1 MGWLTRIKDSL
12 LSKIKKKIPTKDL
25 ESIEKTRQEKK
36 VKKIETNEREVLE
49 PKKLEPDI
57 SKKEKKVEE
66 SSQEPIKKKR
76 SFFGLFKKKEKIKD
90 VPKVE
95 KDPEKKKNWFQKL
108 KTGLFKSSEK
118 ISDGVKK
125 IFVNKKLDIQ
135 TLNDLEELLIMADLG
150 PTAAEKLT
158 AELANEKFDKNVKP
172 EEVRGFLAKKIE
184 ETLEEVAIPLV
195 LDAVQKPVVVLVVG
209 VNGTG
214 KTTTIGKLAHQYSN
228 EGKKI
233 MIAACDTFRA
243 AAVEQLQIWAE
254 RSNTDFVKGSQG
266 CDAAGLAYEAL
277 EKAKSKNIDILFID
291 TAGRVQ
297 NRTELMEELAKI
309 IRVIRKL
316 DPESP
321 HHCLLTL
328 DATTGQNALSQVEI
342 FKEMAEISG
351 LIVTKLDGSA
361 KGGILLSLAEK
372 FGLPV
377 HAIGVGEKIEDL
389 QSFEA
394 GEFAK
399 SLMGLEK

>member
-1 MGWLTRIKDSL
+1 MGWLNRIKDSL
-12 LSKIKKKIPTKDL
+12 LSKIKKKIPKKDL
-25 ESIEKTRQEKK
+25 ESIEKIREEKK
-36 VKKIETNEREVLE
+36 IKIKEIAKKETPKVEKIKSEIHKEEQETNEIV
-49 PKKLEPDI
+49 
-57 SKKEKKVEE
+57 KE
-66 SSQEPIKKKR
+66 SATKKKT
-76 SFFGLFKKKEKIKD
+76 FFDLFKKKEELKI
-90 VPKVE
+90 E

-118 ISDGVKK
+118 ISQGVKK
-125 IFVNKKLDIQ
+125 IFINKKLDIQ

-150 PTAAEKLT
+150 PSAAEKLT
-158 AELANEKFDKNVKP
+158 AELANEKFDKNIKP
-172 EEVRGFLAKKIE
+172 EEVKTFLAKKIE
-184 ETLEEVAIPLV
+184 ETLVDVAKPLI
-195 LDAVQKPVVVLVVG
+195 LNNSKTPSVVLVVG

-214 KTTTIGKLAHQYSN
+214 KTTTIGKLAHQYSS

-254 RSNTDFVKGSQG
+254 RSNAEFVKSSQG
-266 CDAAGLAYEAL
+266 SDAASLAYEAL
-277 EKAKSKNIDILFID
+277 EKARSKKIDVLFID

-328 DATTGQNALSQVEI
+328 DATTGQNAVSQVEI

-351 LIVTKLDGSA
+351 LIVTKLDGSS
-361 KGGILLSLAEK
+361 KGGILLSLADK
-372 FGLPV
+372 FSLPV
-377 HAIGVGEKIEDL
+377 HAVGVGEKIEDL

-394 GEFAK
+394 QEFAK

>member
-1 MGWLTRIKDSL
+1 
-12 LSKIKKKIPTKDL
+12 
-25 ESIEKTRQEKK
+25 
-36 VKKIETNEREVLE
+36 
-49 PKKLEPDI
+49 
-57 SKKEKKVEE
+57 
-66 SSQEPIKKKR
+66 
-76 SFFGLFKKKEKIKD
+76 
-90 VPKVE
+90 
-95 KDPEKKKNWFQKL
+95 
-108 KTGLFKSSEK
+108 
-118 ISDGVKK
+118 
-125 IFVNKKLDIQ
+125 
-135 TLNDLEELLIMADLG
+135 MADLG
-150 PTAAEKLT
+150 PATAEKLT
-158 AELANEKFDKNVKP
+158 AELANEKFDKNIKPDEVKA
-172 EEVRGFLAKKIE
+172 FLAKKIE
-184 ETLEEVAIPLV
+184 ESLEEVAIPLI
-195 LDAVQKPVVVLVVG
+195 LDNSYKPVVVLIVG

-214 KTTTIGKLAHQYSN
+214 KTTTIGKLAKQYSN

-254 RSNTDFVKGSQG
+254 RSNAEFIKGNEG

-277 EKAKSKNIDILFID
+277 EKAKEKKIDVLFID

-316 DPESP
+316 DSNSP

-372 FGLPV
+372 LHLPV

-394 GEFAK
+394 QEFAN

>member
-1 MGWLTRIKDSL
+1 MSWLTRIKDSL
-12 LSKIKKKIPTKDL
+12 LSKIKKKIPKKDL
-25 ESIEKTRQEKK
+25 ESVEKTRQEKK
-36 VKKIETNEREVLE
+36 IKKIEPEVH
-49 PKKLEPDI
+49 
-57 SKKEKKVEE
+57 KKEQKKEE
-66 SSQEPIKKKR
+66 LAVKPIKKKR
-76 SFFGLFKKKEKIKD
+76 TFFGLFKKEEKLKE
-90 VPKVE
+90 VPKIE
-95 KDPEKKKNWFQKL
+95 KDPEKKKSWFQKL

-118 ISDGVKK
+118 ISQGVKK

-158 AELANEKFDKNVKP
+158 AELANEKFDKDIKP
-172 EEVRGFLAKKIE
+172 EEVRTFLAKKIE

-195 LDAVQKPVVVLVVG
+195 LDNIQKPIVVLVVG

-214 KTTTIGKLAHQYSN
+214 KTTTIGKLAHQYSS

-254 RSNTDFVKGSQG
+254 RSSAEFVKGSQG

-277 EKAKSKNIDILFID
+277 EKAKSKNINILFID

-316 DPESP
+316 DLESP

-372 FGLPV
+372 FRLPV

-394 GEFAK
+394 KEFAE

>member
-1 MGWLTRIKDSL
+1 MGWLNRIKDSL
-12 LSKIKKKIPTKDL
+12 LSKIKKKIPKKDL
-25 ESIEKTRQEKK
+25 ESVEKTREEKK
-36 VKKIETNEREVLE
+36 IKIKEIAKKETPKVEKIKSEIHKEEQETNEIV
-49 PKKLEPDI
+49 
-57 SKKEKKVEE
+57 KE
-66 SSQEPIKKKR
+66 SATKKKT
-76 SFFGLFKKKEKIKD
+76 FFDLLKKKEGLKI
-90 VPKVE
+90 E

-118 ISDGVKK
+118 ISQGVKK

-150 PTAAEKLT
+150 PSAAEKLT
-158 AELANEKFDKNVKP
+158 AELANEKFDKNIKP
-172 EEVRGFLAKKIE
+172 EEVKTFLAKKIE
-184 ETLEEVAIPLV
+184 ETLVDVAKPLI
-195 LDAVQKPVVVLVVG
+195 LNNSKTPSVVLVVG

-214 KTTTIGKLAHQYSN
+214 KTTTIGKLAHQYSS

-254 RSNTDFVKGSQG
+254 RSNAEFVKSSQG
-266 CDAAGLAYEAL
+266 CDSAGLAYEAL
-277 EKAKSKNIDILFID
+277 EKAKSKKIDVLFID

-328 DATTGQNALSQVEI
+328 DATTGQNAVSQVEI

-372 FGLPV
+372 FSLPV

-394 GEFAK
+394 QEFAK

>member
-36 VKKIETNEREVLE
+36 VKKIETN
-49 PKKLEPDI
+49 KKELEPDI
-57 SKKEKKVEE
+57 PKEEE
-66 SSQEPIKKKR
+66 KTEELAQEPIRKKR

-90 VPKVE
+90 VLKVE
-95 KDPEKKKNWFQKL
+95 KDPEKKKSWFQKL

-158 AELANEKFDKNVKP
+158 AELANEKFDKNIKP
-172 EEVRGFLAKKIE
+172 EEVRDFLAKKIE
-184 ETLEEVAIPLV
+184 ETLEKVAIPLV
-195 LDAVQKPVVVLVVG
+195 LDNTQKPIVVLVVG

-277 EKAKSKNIDILFID
+277 QKAKSKNIDVLFID

-377 HAIGVGEKIEDL
+377 HAIGIGEKIEDL

-394 GEFAK
+394 EEFAK

>member
-36 VKKIETNEREVLE
+36 VKKIETN
-49 PKKLEPDI
+49 KKELEPDI
-57 SKKEKKVEE
+57 PKEEE
-66 SSQEPIKKKR
+66 KTEELAQEPIKKKR

-118 ISDGVKK
+118 ISEGVKK

-214 KTTTIGKLAHQYSN
+214 KTTTIGKLAHQYSMK
-228 EGKKI
+228 EKK
-233 MIAACDTFRA
+233 
-243 AAVEQLQIWAE
+243 
-254 RSNTDFVKGSQG
+254 
-266 CDAAGLAYEAL
+266 
-277 EKAKSKNIDILFID
+277 
-291 TAGRVQ
+291 
-297 NRTELMEELAKI
+297 
-309 IRVIRKL
+309 
-316 DPESP
+316 
-321 HHCLLTL
+321 
-328 DATTGQNALSQVEI
+328 
-342 FKEMAEISG
+342 
-351 LIVTKLDGSA
+351 
-361 KGGILLSLAEK
+361 
-372 FGLPV
+372 
-377 HAIGVGEKIEDL
+377 
-389 QSFEA
+389 
-394 GEFAK
+394 
-399 SLMGLEK
+399 

>member
-1 MGWLTRIKDSL
+1 MGWLNRIKDSL
-12 LSKIKKKIPTKDL
+12 LSKIKKKIPKKDL
-25 ESIEKTRQEKK
+25 ESVEKTREEKK
-36 VKKIETNEREVLE
+36 IKIKEIAKKETPKVEKIKPEIHKEEQETNEIV
-49 PKKLEPDI
+49 
-57 SKKEKKVEE
+57 KE
-66 SSQEPIKKKR
+66 STTKKKT
-76 SFFGLFKKKEKIKD
+76 FFDLFKKKEELKI
-90 VPKVE
+90 E
-95 KDPEKKKNWFQKL
+95 KDPEKKKNWCQKL

-118 ISDGVKK
+118 ISQGVKK

-150 PTAAEKLT
+150 PSAAEKLT
-158 AELANEKFDKNVKP
+158 AELANEKFDKNIKP
-172 EEVRGFLAKKIE
+172 EEVKTFLAKKIE
-184 ETLEEVAIPLV
+184 ETLVDVAKPLI
-195 LDAVQKPVVVLVVG
+195 LNNSKTPSVVLVVG

-214 KTTTIGKLAHQYSN
+214 KTTTIGKLAHQYSS

-254 RSNTDFVKGSQG
+254 RSNAEFVKSSQG
-266 CDAAGLAYEAL
+266 CDSAGLAYEAL
-277 EKAKSKNIDILFID
+277 EKAKSKKIDVLFID

-328 DATTGQNALSQVEI
+328 DATTGQNAVSQVEI

-372 FGLPV
+372 FSLPV
-377 HAIGVGEKIEDL
+377 HAVGVGEKIEDL

-394 GEFAK
+394 QEFAK

>member
-1 MGWLTRIKDSL
+1 MAWLNRIKDSL
-12 LSKIKKKIPTKDL
+12 LSKIKKKIPKKDL
-25 ESIEKTRQEKK
+25 ESVEKTREEKK
-36 VKKIETNEREVLE
+36 IKIKEIAKKETPKVEKIKSEIHKEEQETNEIV
-49 PKKLEPDI
+49 
-57 SKKEKKVEE
+57 KE
-66 SSQEPIKKKR
+66 SATKKKT
-76 SFFGLFKKKEKIKD
+76 FFDLLKKKEELKI
-90 VPKVE
+90 E

-118 ISDGVKK
+118 ISQGVKK

-150 PTAAEKLT
+150 PSAAEKLT
-158 AELANEKFDKNVKP
+158 AELANEKFDKNIKP
-172 EEVRGFLAKKIE
+172 EEVKTFLAKKIE
-184 ETLEEVAIPLV
+184 ETLVDVAKPLI
-195 LDAVQKPVVVLVVG
+195 LNNSKTPSVVLVVG
-209 VNGTG
+209 VNGAG
-214 KTTTIGKLAHQYSN
+214 KTTTIGKLAHQYSS

-254 RSNTDFVKGSQG
+254 RSNSEFVKSSQG
-266 CDAAGLAYEAL
+266 CDSAGLAYEAL
-277 EKAKSKNIDILFID
+277 EKAKSKKIDVLFID

-328 DATTGQNALSQVEI
+328 DATTGQNAVSQVEI

-372 FGLPV
+372 FSLPV

-394 GEFAK
+394 QEFAK

>member
-36 VKKIETNEREVLE
+36 VKKIETNKREVLKT
-49 PKKLEPDI
+49 KKLEPDI
-57 SKKEKKVEE
+57 PKEEE
-66 SSQEPIKKKR
+66 KTEELAQEPIKKKR

-90 VPKVE
+90 VSKVE
-95 KDPEKKKNWFQKL
+95 KDPEKKKSWFQKL

-158 AELANEKFDKNVKP
+158 AELANEKFDKNIEP
-172 EEVRGFLAKKIE
+172 EEVRSFLAKKIE
-184 ETLEEVAIPLV
+184 KTLDEVAIPLV
-195 LDAVQKPVVVLVVG
+195 LDNTQKPIVVLVVG

-277 EKAKSKNIDILFID
+277 EKAKSKNIDVLFID

-297 NRTELMEELAKI
+297 NRIELMEELAKI

-394 GEFAK
+394 QEFAK

>member
-1 MGWLTRIKDSL
+1 MGWLNRIKDSL
-12 LSKIKKKIPTKDL
+12 LSKIKKKIPKKDL
-25 ESIEKTRQEKK
+25 ESVEKIREEKK
-36 VKKIETNEREVLE
+36 IKIKE
-49 PKKLEPDI
+49 I
-57 SKKEKKVEE
+57 AKKET
-66 SSQEPIKKKR
+66 
-76 SFFGLFKKKEKIKD
+76 
-90 VPKVE
+90 PKVE
-95 KDPEKKKNWFQKL
+95 KIKSEIHKEEQEIKSYIKTIEIVKESDAKKKEELKIEKDPKKKKNWFQKL

-118 ISDGVKK
+118 ISQGVKK

-150 PTAAEKLT
+150 PSAAEKLT
-158 AELANEKFDKNVKP
+158 AELANEKFDKNIKP
-172 EEVRGFLAKKIE
+172 EEVKTFLAKKIE
-184 ETLEEVAIPLV
+184 ETLVDVAKPLI
-195 LDAVQKPVVVLVVG
+195 LNNSKTPSVVLVVG

-214 KTTTIGKLAHQYSN
+214 KTTTIGKLAHQYSS

-254 RSNTDFVKGSQG
+254 RSNAEFVKSSQG
-266 CDAAGLAYEAL
+266 CDSAGLAYEAL
-277 EKAKSKNIDILFID
+277 EKAKSKKIDVLFID

-328 DATTGQNALSQVEI
+328 DATTGQNAVSQVEI

-372 FGLPV
+372 FSLPV
-377 HAIGVGEKIEDL
+377 HAVGVGEKIEDL

-394 GEFAK
+394 QEFAK

>member
-12 LSKIKKKIPTKDL
+12 LSKIKKKIPKKDL
-25 ESIEKTRQEKK
+25 ESVEKSRLEKK
-36 VKKIETNEREVLE
+36 IKKEAVVKKEVYKTEKIEPTIDIKEKIIKD
-49 PKKLEPDI
+49 PKK
-57 SKKEKKVEE
+57 KEGT
-66 SSQEPIKKKR
+66 
-76 SFFGLFKKKEKIKD
+76 FFGLFKKKEKPKEIEKIK
-90 VPKVE
+90 
-95 KDPEKKKNWFQKL
+95 KDPEKKKSWFQKL

-118 ISDGVKK
+118 ISQGVKK
-125 IFVNKKLDIQ
+125 IFINKKLDIE
-135 TLNDLEELLIMADLG
+135 TLNELEELLIMADLG
-150 PTAAEKLT
+150 PMAAEKLT

-172 EEVRGFLAKKIE
+172 VEVREFLAKKIE
-184 ETLEEVAIPLV
+184 ETLENVAKPLV
-195 LDAVQKPVVVLVVG
+195 LTPKITNVVLVVG

-214 KTTTIGKLAHQYSN
+214 KTTTIGKLANQYSN

-243 AAVEQLQIWAE
+243 AATEQLEIWAQ
-254 RSNTDFVKGSQG
+254 RSNAEFVKGSQG

-277 EKAKSKNIDILFID
+277 EKAKAKKIDLLFID

-316 DPESP
+316 DPECP
-321 HHCLLTL
+321 QHCLLTL

-394 GEFAK
+394 KEFAD

>member
-1 MGWLTRIKDSL
+1 MGWLNRIKDSL
-12 LSKIKKKIPTKDL
+12 LSKIKKKIPKKDL
-25 ESIEKTRQEKK
+25 ESVEKTREEKK
-36 VKKIETNEREVLE
+36 IKIKEIT
-49 PKKLEPDI
+49 
-57 SKKEKKVEE
+57 KKET
-66 SSQEPIKKKR
+66 
-76 SFFGLFKKKEKIKD
+76 
-90 VPKVE
+90 PKVE
-95 KDPEKKKNWFQKL
+95 KIKSEIHKEEQEIKSYIKTIEIVKESDTKKKEELKIEKDLEKKKNWVQKL
-108 KTGLFKSSEK
+108 KNGLFKSSEK
-118 ISDGVKK
+118 IPQGVKK

-150 PTAAEKLT
+150 PSAAEKLT
-158 AELANEKFDKNVKP
+158 AELANEKFDKNIKP
-172 EEVRGFLAKKIE
+172 EEVKTFLAKKIE
-184 ETLEEVAIPLV
+184 ETLVDVAKPLI
-195 LDAVQKPVVVLVVG
+195 LNNSKTPSVVLVVG

-214 KTTTIGKLAHQYSN
+214 KTTTIGKLAHQYSS

-254 RSNTDFVKGSQG
+254 RSNAEFVKSSQG
-266 CDAAGLAYEAL
+266 CDSAGLAYEAL
-277 EKAKSKNIDILFID
+277 EKARSKKIDVLFID

-328 DATTGQNALSQVEI
+328 DATTGQNAVSQVEI
-342 FKEMAEISG
+342 FKEIAEISG

-372 FGLPV
+372 FSLPV

-394 GEFAK
+394 QEFAK

>member
-1 MGWLTRIKDSL
+1 MGWLNRIKDSL
-12 LSKIKKKIPTKDL
+12 LSKIKKKIPKKDL
-25 ESIEKTRQEKK
+25 ESVEKIREEKK
-36 VKKIETNEREVLE
+36 IKIKEIAKKETPKVEKIKSEIHKEEQETNEIV
-49 PKKLEPDI
+49 
-57 SKKEKKVEE
+57 KETTT
-66 SSQEPIKKKR
+66 KKKT
-76 SFFGLFKKKEKIKD
+76 FFDLFKKKEELKI
-90 VPKVE
+90 E

-118 ISDGVKK
+118 ISQGVKK

-150 PTAAEKLT
+150 PSAAEKLT
-158 AELANEKFDKNVKP
+158 AELANEKFDKNIKP
-172 EEVRGFLAKKIE
+172 EEVKKFLAKKIE
-184 ETLEEVAIPLV
+184 ETLVDVAKPLI
-195 LDAVQKPVVVLVVG
+195 LNNSKTPSVVLVVG

-214 KTTTIGKLAHQYSN
+214 KTTTIGKLAHQYSS

-254 RSNTDFVKGSQG
+254 RSNAEFVKSSQG
-266 CDAAGLAYEAL
+266 CDSAGLAYEAL
-277 EKAKSKNIDILFID
+277 EKARSKKIDVLFID

-328 DATTGQNALSQVEI
+328 DATTGQNAVSQVEI

-372 FGLPV
+372 FSLPV

-394 GEFAK
+394 QEFAK

>member
-1 MGWLTRIKDSL
+1 MGWLNRIKDSL
-12 LSKIKKKIPTKDL
+12 LSKIKKKIPKNDL
-25 ESIEKTRQEKK
+25 ESVEKIREEKK
-36 VKKIETNEREVLE
+36 IKIKEIAKKETPKVEKIKSEIHKEEQETNEIV
-49 PKKLEPDI
+49 
-57 SKKEKKVEE
+57 KETTT
-66 SSQEPIKKKR
+66 KKKT
-76 SFFGLFKKKEKIKD
+76 FFDLFKKKEELKI
-90 VPKVE
+90 E

-118 ISDGVKK
+118 ISQGVKK

-150 PTAAEKLT
+150 PSAAEKLT
-158 AELANEKFDKNVKP
+158 AELANEKFDKNIKP
-172 EEVRGFLAKKIE
+172 EEVKTFLAKKIE
-184 ETLEEVAIPLV
+184 ETLVDVAKPLI
-195 LDAVQKPVVVLVVG
+195 LNNSKTPSVVLVVG

-214 KTTTIGKLAHQYSN
+214 KTTTIGKLAHQYSS

-254 RSNTDFVKGSQG
+254 RSNAEFVKSSQG
-266 CDAAGLAYEAL
+266 CDSAGLAYEAL
-277 EKAKSKNIDILFID
+277 EKARSKKIDVLFID

-328 DATTGQNALSQVEI
+328 DATTGQNAVSQVEI

-372 FGLPV
+372 FSLPV

-394 GEFAK
+394 QEFAK

>member
-1 MGWLTRIKDSL
+1 MGWLTRIKGSL

-36 VKKIETNEREVLE
+36 IKKIETNKVELGVHKE
-49 PKKLEPDI
+49 
-57 SKKEKKVEE
+57 EKKTEE
-66 SSQEPIKKKR
+66 LAQEPIKKKR
-76 SFFGLFKKKEKIKD
+76 NFFGLYKKKEKIKD

-95 KDPEKKKNWFQKL
+95 KDPEKKKSWFQKL

-135 TLNDLEELLIMADLG
+135 TLNDLEELLIMADIG
-150 PTAAEKLT
+150 PTVAEKLT
-158 AELANEKFDKNVKP
+158 AELANEKFDTNIKP
-172 EEVRGFLAKKIE
+172 EEVKNFLAKKIE
-184 ETLEEVAIPLV
+184 EKLEEVAKTLV
-195 LDAVQKPVVVLVVG
+195 LDYIQKPIVVLVVG

-214 KTTTIGKLAHQYSN
+214 KTTTIGKLAHQYSSK
-228 EGKKI
+228 EKKI

-243 AAVEQLQIWAE
+243 AAVEQLQIWSE
-254 RSNTDFVKGSQG
+254 RSSTEFIKGSQG
-266 CDAAGLAYEAL
+266 CDPAGLAYEAL
-277 EKAKSKNIDILFID
+277 ENAKSGNVDVLFID

-328 DATTGQNALSQVEI
+328 DATTGQNALNQVEI

-361 KGGILLSLAEK
+361 KGGILLSLADK

-394 GEFAK
+394 QEFAR
-399 SLMGLEK
+399 SLMGLEN

>member
-1 MGWLTRIKDSL
+1 MGWLNRIKDSL
-12 LSKIKKKIPTKDL
+12 LSKIKKKIPKKDL
-25 ESIEKTRQEKK
+25 ESVEKTREEKK
-36 VKKIETNEREVLE
+36 IKIKEIAKKETPKVEKIKSEIHKEEQETNEIV
-49 PKKLEPDI
+49 
-57 SKKEKKVEE
+57 KE
-66 SSQEPIKKKR
+66 SATKKKT
-76 SFFGLFKKKEKIKD
+76 FFDLSKKKEELKI
-90 VPKVE
+90 E

-118 ISDGVKK
+118 ISQGVKK

-150 PTAAEKLT
+150 PSAAEKLT
-158 AELANEKFDKNVKP
+158 AELANEKFDKNIKP
-172 EEVRGFLAKKIE
+172 EEVKTFLAKKIE
-184 ETLEEVAIPLV
+184 ETLVDVAKPLI
-195 LDAVQKPVVVLVVG
+195 LNNSKTPNVVLVVG

-214 KTTTIGKLAHQYSN
+214 KTTTIGKLAHQYSS

-254 RSNTDFVKGSQG
+254 RSNAEFVKSSQG
-266 CDAAGLAYEAL
+266 CDSAGLAYEAL
-277 EKAKSKNIDILFID
+277 EKAKSKKIDVLFID

-328 DATTGQNALSQVEI
+328 DATTGQNAVSQVEI

-372 FGLPV
+372 FSLPV

-394 GEFAK
+394 QEFAK

>member
-36 VKKIETNEREVLE
+36 VKKIETNKREVLKT
-49 PKKLEPDI
+49 KKLEPDI
-57 SKKEKKVEE
+57 PKEEE
-66 SSQEPIKKKR
+66 KTEELAQEPIKKKR

-90 VPKVE
+90 VSKVE
-95 KDPEKKKNWFQKL
+95 KDPEKKKSWFQKL

-158 AELANEKFDKNVKP
+158 AELANEKFDKNIEP
-172 EEVRGFLAKKIE
+172 EEVRSFLAKKIE
-184 ETLEEVAIPLV
+184 KTLDEVAIPLV
-195 LDAVQKPVVVLVVG
+195 LDNTQKPTVVLVVG

-277 EKAKSKNIDILFID
+277 EKAKSKNIDVLFID

-297 NRTELMEELAKI
+297 NRIELMEELAKI

-394 GEFAK
+394 QEFAK

>member
-1 MGWLTRIKDSL
+1 MGWLNRIKDSL
-12 LSKIKKKIPTKDL
+12 LSKIKKKIPKKDL
-25 ESIEKTRQEKK
+25 ESVEKTREEKK
-36 VKKIETNEREVLE
+36 INIKEIAKKETPKVDKIKPEIHKEEQETNEIV
-49 PKKLEPDI
+49 
-57 SKKEKKVEE
+57 KE
-66 SSQEPIKKKR
+66 SATKKKT
-76 SFFGLFKKKEKIKD
+76 FFGLFKKKEELKI
-90 VPKVE
+90 E

-118 ISDGVKK
+118 ISQGVKK

-150 PTAAEKLT
+150 PSAAEKLT
-158 AELANEKFDKNVKP
+158 AELANEKFDKNIKP
-172 EEVRGFLAKKIE
+172 EEVKTFLAKKIE
-184 ETLEEVAIPLV
+184 ETLVDVAKPLI
-195 LDAVQKPVVVLVVG
+195 LNNSKTPSVVLVVG
-209 VNGTG
+209 VNGAG
-214 KTTTIGKLAHQYSN
+214 KTTTIGKLAHQYSS

-254 RSNTDFVKGSQG
+254 RSNAEFVKSSQG
-266 CDAAGLAYEAL
+266 CDSAGLAYEAL
-277 EKAKSKNIDILFID
+277 EKAKSKKIDVLFID

-321 HHCLLTL
+321 HHCLLIL
-328 DATTGQNALSQVEI
+328 DATTGQNAVSQVEI

-372 FGLPV
+372 FSLPV

-394 GEFAK
+394 QEFAK